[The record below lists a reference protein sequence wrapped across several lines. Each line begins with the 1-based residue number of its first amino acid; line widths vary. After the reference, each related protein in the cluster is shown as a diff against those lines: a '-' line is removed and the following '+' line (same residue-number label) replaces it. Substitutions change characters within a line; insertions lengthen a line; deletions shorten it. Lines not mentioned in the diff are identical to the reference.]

1 MKKIDAI
8 NKQILAIL
16 QDNGSITNSDLA
28 AQIGLSPATTLERVK
43 KLKKEGIIRK
53 TVALVNPEMVDQ
65 NILAW
70 VEISMLDHSSQA
82 SKMVRDAIKNIS
94 SVLECYHIAG
104 EQDFLMKVV
113 TKDIKTYREIAA
125 EQIAKIPNIGKINSK
140 FVLYIVKEET
150 QIPIS

>member
-1 MKKIDAI
+1 MKKIDDT

-16 QDNGSITNSDLA
+16 QENGSITNSDLA

-53 TVALVNPEMVDQ
+53 TVALVNPEKVDQ

-82 SKMVRDAIKNIS
+82 SKMVRDAIRNIS

-113 TKDIKTYREIAA
+113 TKDIKSYREIAA
-125 EQIAKIPNIGKINSK
+125 EQLAKIPNIGKINSK
-140 FVLYIVKEET
+140 FVLDIVKEET
-150 QIPIS
+150 QIPIK

>member
-8 NKQILAIL
+8 NKKILGIL
-16 QDNGSITNSDLA
+16 QENGSITNSDLA
-28 AQIGLSPATTLERVK
+28 SQIGLSPATTLERVK

-53 TVALVNPEMVDQ
+53 TVALVNPEKVDQ
-65 NILAW
+65 NIQAW

-82 SKMVRDAIKNIS
+82 SKMVRDAIRNIS

-113 TKDIKTYREIAA
+113 TRDIKTYREIAA
-125 EQIAKIPNIGKINSK
+125 EQIAKIPNIGKINTK
-140 FVLYIVKEET
+140 FVLDIVKEET
-150 QIPIS
+150 HIPIK